1 MINIPNYHARGNTQ
15 PHSIID
21 KYSVGSVVLELF
33 ARGHSYREISNAIWE
48 KHSVKVSKM
57 AISRYVARDRKDI
70 RPNTVHTS
78 LQTIREATIQRTAD
92 TYEDFNKVFDDIKT
106 LIDSSK
112 LSSMDKLSI
121 RKNLDAKQKQIL
133 NEFSEN
139 RAEIGLIFEAI
150 QKNEQG
156 MIDVLMEF
164 SRSMCPECR
173 RKVVDTIK
181 MYESNT

>member
-1 MINIPNYHARGNTQ
+1 MRSIPNYHARGNTQ

-21 KYSVGSVVLELF
+21 KYGVGSVVLELY

-57 AISRYVARDRKDI
+57 AISRYVARDRMDI

-78 LQTIREATIQRTAD
+78 LQTIREATIQRTVD
-92 TYEDFNKVFDDIKT
+92 TYEDFNRVFDEIKT
-106 LIDSSK
+106 LIDTSK
-112 LSSMDKLSI
+112 LPSTDKLSI
-121 RKNLDAKQKQIL
+121 HKNLDAKQKQIL
-133 NEFSEN
+133 NEFTEN

-150 QKNEQG
+150 QKNEKG
-156 MIDVLMEF
+156 VMEVLLEF

-173 RKVVDTIK
+173 RKVVETIK
-181 MYESNT
+181 IYESNT